1 MPGPTAPTRAR
12 RPAPGRRRGLL
23 ATALAAGVAAALGL
37 APAAVAQSP
46 APSGTSSGKVTFTVG
61 ILNDIDSLNPFTGI
75 VAEAYE
81 AYGMMYDQLTGYSQ
95 EDFSPIPQLAEK
107 WEESPDGKTWTY
119 TLRANAKWSDGK
131 PVTANDVVYTFN
143 RIKNGSY
150 EQTNYGSY
158 VANIET
164 VTAKDDRTVVMT
176 TTGPSPIMLRLA
188 VPILPEHV
196 WKNVGP
202 GQVQSFANEKDVV
215 GSGPFTLTERKTGQ
229 FVRFTANKAYWDG
242 APQVDEV
249 VFRVFNNTDA
259 LIQAMRNGEVDFA
272 DNLDADP
279 WKALKKV
286 PGITTYAAK
295 YSGFNEIAFNTG
307 AALDDG
313 TLIGDGHP
321 FLVDG
326 RVRRA
331 LSQAIDTQELVD
343 RVLNGS
349 GTPGTTV
356 IPPIYE
362 DLHLKP
368 AGVRPFD
375 IDAANAALD
384 AAGYKR
390 GAQGRRMMPG
400 EVAPIIL
407 RLYARQES
415 TTSQRSAQFVQSW
428 FNKLGLTVN
437 VRIVAE
443 DTLTELVGQGNFD
456 MFEWGWVVEPD
467 PDYQLST
474 FTCDKRS
481 YQEGGSTLANLS
493 DSFYCDRTYDRL
505 YAQQATETDPAER
518 AEIVKEMQQ
527 RLYDDAP
534 YAVTFYY
541 DNLQAYSNEFTGFV
555 AQPPPDGV
563 LLFQYGTFSYRNVRP
578 VSADDEESG
587 DGLPLGLIGGVTAAV
602 GVAGVLGAV
611 LLRRRRG
618 DAMDTE

>member
-1 MPGPTAPTRAR
+1 
-12 RPAPGRRRGLL
+12 
-23 ATALAAGVAAALGL
+23 
-37 APAAVAQSP
+37 
-46 APSGTSSGKVTFTVG
+46 
-61 ILNDIDSLNPFTGI
+61 
-75 VAEAYE
+75 
-81 AYGMMYDQLTGYSQ
+81 
-95 EDFSPIPQLAEK
+95 
-107 WEESPDGKTWTY
+107 
-119 TLRANAKWSDGK
+119 
-131 PVTANDVVYTFN
+131 
-143 RIKNGSY
+143 
-150 EQTNYGSY
+150 
-158 VANIET
+158 
-164 VTAKDDRTVVMT
+164 
-176 TTGPSPIMLRLA
+176 
-188 VPILPEHV
+188 
-196 WKNVGP
+196 
-202 GQVQSFANEKDVV
+202 
-215 GSGPFTLTERKTGQ
+215 
-229 FVRFTANKAYWDG
+229 
-242 APQVDEV
+242 
-249 VFRVFNNTDA
+249 
-259 LIQAMRNGEVDFA
+259 
-272 DNLDADP
+272 
-279 WKALKKV
+279 
-286 PGITTYAAK
+286 
-295 YSGFNEIAFNTG
+295 
-307 AALDDG
+307 
-313 TLIGDGHP
+313 
-321 FLVDG
+321 
-326 RVRRA
+326 
-331 LSQAIDTQELVD
+331 
-343 RVLNGS
+343 
-349 GTPGTTV
+349 
-356 IPPIYE
+356 
-362 DLHLKP
+362 
-368 AGVRPFD
+368 VRPFD

-541 DNLQAYSNEFTGFV
+541 DNLQAYSNKFTGFV

-587 DGLPLGLIGGVTAAV
+587 DGLPLALIGGVTAAV